1 VRKRE
6 EKIVNKIKRF
16 LRKLNA
22 PRWLHHFGPKTYQ
35 FYEHLLALLIRFYCK
50 EMSYR
55 RVVRLLDLLGVNC
68 PSKSSLQRTMNKIP
82 KSFWD
87 RALQITSGIKHHII
101 ALDGTGFSRTNP
113 SYHYLRRIDGKMP
126 QIHVKLSGAFDTAK
140 KKWCAAKVRVI
151 PAHDIRDAK
160 YLLEKIETD
169 ILVADKAYDA
179 KSLLLYCN
187 ERRIET
193 HIPMRNYGPSPHYRN
208 TIRKRAAKIF
218 RVRTYHR
225 RSLIESGNGSIK
237 RKYGSSVSSKN
248 CRTIRADVMGRLLCH
263 NLLGII
269 IETRD

>member
-126 QIHVKLSGAFDTAK
+126 QIPIKFSGILDTK
-140 KKWCAAKVRVI
+140 TKKWCAAKIRVL
-151 PAHDIRDAK
+151 PAHDIKDAK
-160 YLLEKIETD
+160 YLLEKVQAD
-169 ILVADKAYDA
+169 ILVADKGYDA
-179 KSLLLYCN
+179 NSLHKYCVK
-187 ERRIET
+187 RGIQA
-193 HIPMRNYGPSPHYRN
+193 HIPMRKYGKSKHNMFSAR
-208 TIRKRAAKIF
+208 RKAAKKFEGKI
-218 RVRTYHR
+218 
-225 RSLIESGNGSIK
+225 
-237 RKYGSSVSSKN
+237 SVN
-248 CRTIRADVMGRLLCH
+248 QTC
-263 NLLGII
+263 
-269 IETRD
+269 